1 MTERLPQR
9 DLVDVRLADALAT
22 GGCPICAVRARS
34 ERATLDAII
43 AERVLDIGFRAGLER
58 EYGFCRRHAAEL
70 VEADR
75 RASGI
80 LGSSILYGAMIE
92 RRVAALRSALGSR
105 GRTRRSRL
113 AAAAR
118 RPPCPVCEQGVVAV
132 DTALVRLAE
141 RSADAAWAAV
151 AAAAPFCLDDLVA
164 LIATAGDAVTFR
176 PIVERQLERLDDL
189 RARLEGYADH
199 SAQDRRHLMR
209 DEERRAA
216 DEAAAVLGGDRRAQ
230 PDDDAGPAR
239 R

>member
-1 MTERLPQR
+1 MTEPLPQR

-58 EYGFCRRHAAEL
+58 DHRFCRRHVAEL
-70 VEADR
+70 LVADR

-92 RRVAALRSALGSR
+92 RRLAALRSAIGSR

-113 AAAAR
+113 AAAAH
-118 RPPCPVCEQGVVAV
+118 RPPCQVCEQGAVAV
-132 DTALVRLAE
+132 ATAMARLAE
-141 RSADAAWAAV
+141 RSADTAWAAV
-151 AAAAPFCLDDLVA
+151 ASEAPFCLDDLVA
-164 LIATAGDAVTFR
+164 LIRIADDTAPFI

-189 RARLEGYADH
+189 RARLDRYVDH

-209 DEERRAA
+209 DDDRRAA
-216 DEAAAVLGGDRRAQ
+216 DEAARLLGGDGGAADR
-230 PDDDAGPAR
+230 PA
-239 R
+239 